1 MALEAGQEKHGA
13 KQTILITIGPK
24 SGFLGTPIS
33 VIVVFLALVMRQTGA
48 RGGTGFLKSA
58 ILQRLSLA
66 R

>member
-13 KQTILITIGPK
+13 KQTILVTIGPK

-33 VIVVFLALVMRQTGA
+33 AIVVSIALVMRRIGA
-48 RGGTGFLKSA
+48 RGGTEFLKST

>member
-1 MALEAGQEKHGA
+1 MASEVGQEKHGA
-13 KQTILITIGPK
+13 RQAILITTGPK

-33 VIVVFLALVMRQTGA
+33 VTVASVALVMRQTGA
-48 RGGTGFLKSA
+48 RGGTGFLKST